1 MLPGLMEALQILKSY
16 WKSERMDF
24 TDHWVAKDADYTI
37 EGEVTKQA
45 VEELLSRG
53 TEAALEELRD
63 LLDNIDVP
71 VV

>member
-16 WKSERMDF
+16 WKGERMDF
-24 TDHWVAKDADYTI
+24 PDHWVAKDADYTI
-37 EGEVTKQA
+37 EGEVTKVA

-63 LLDNIDVP
+63 LLDNIVP
-71 VV
+71 VI